1 MDTKRKNAAR
11 AAGSIVSAGWVG
23 AVTQQFFSGPS
34 EKAKELFEAI
44 IDIQSIYVGLII
56 VGIGSF
62 LYFNWPYII
71 WCVEIKKRHR
81 YKKAELLYRQANEV
95 RDLILRLLR
104 TGTKHLLEQ
113 LDTPDELEHHEGTQ
127 LGADFA
133 ITLRRLGELGFA
145 RPDGVSG
152 GDWLTMLNQVYR
164 YNEQYGVEAARC
176 VMAQLI
182 EDHKTGTVRKVSYE
196 FRLTSS
202 SRKWKR

>member
-1 MDTKRKNAAR
+1 MDTKGKNAAR
-11 AAGSIVSAGWVG
+11 AAGSIVSVGWIG

-44 IDIQSIYVGLII
+44 IDVQSIYVGLII
-56 VGIGSF
+56 IGIGSF
-62 LYFNWPYII
+62 LYFSWPYFI
-71 WCVEIKKRHR
+71 WCVEFRKRR
-81 YKKAELLYRQANEV
+81 RRKKAELLSRQSNEV
-95 RDLILRLLR
+95 QDLILRLLR
-104 TGTKHLLEQ
+104 DGTKHLLER
-113 LDTPDELEHHEGTQ
+113 LDTPDELGHHEGIQ

-152 GDWLTMLNQVYR
+152 EDWLTMLNQAYR

-182 EDHKTGTVRKVSYE
+182 EDHKAGKVRKVSYE
-196 FRLTSS
+196 YRL
-202 SRKWKR
+202 K